1 MIFRKRFA
9 VAAFVIS
16 ISSFAQIRTGVY
28 FSSDKKYKEIR
39 EELGNPL
46 PGNPVMIVTSFV
58 PKHGS
63 YVWYLNESKAEKDA
77 YLDDNPKDLYAGI
90 YLEDHGG
97 LIPLITFKDFAK
109 GLAQPRYLINYCE
122 IGDADQDG
130 FPEFYLT
137 YFEESDG
144 LDAKPLKVIVYT
156 KIGEKTLSKSKITA
170 WIPFQEEDQY
180 REEKDENFKSLP
192 KAIRLKAE
200 KIVKEAKK
208 GIN

>member
-1 MIFRKRFA
+1 MIFRKLFT

-28 FSSDKKYKEIR
+28 FSSDKKYNEIR

-58 PKHGS
+58 SNHGS

-77 YLDDNPKDLYAGI
+77 YLDDNPKDLHSGI
-90 YLEDHGG
+90 FLEDHGG
-97 LIPLITFKDFAK
+97 LIPQITFKDFAK

-144 LDAKPLKVIVYT
+144 LDAKPLKVIIYT
-156 KIGEKTLSKSKITA
+156 ERGEKILSKSKITA

-200 KIVKEAKK
+200 KIVKEAKS